1 MSNLTKKEKIDFVI
15 KYVNK
20 YNITAYEI
28 GTKTGLN
35 TSGVSRILNGQ
46 TKNPQ
51 KNTVNDIYNYILENY
66 STEKKYTVN
75 EPTEIYL
82 TTEYDKKILS
92 AKEQIKVREEIIDLA
107 NGDQS
112 IIQHEK
118 EMIKLLKTKIEMIET
133 AKKNHINEK

>member
-1 MSNLTKKEKIDFVI
+1 MSNLTKEEKIDFVI
-15 KYVNK
+15 KYVK
-20 YNITAYEI
+20 DYNITAYEI
-28 GTKTGLN
+28 GAKTGLN

-92 AKEQIKVREEIIDLA
+92 VKEQIKLREEIIDLA

>member
-1 MSNLTKKEKIDFVI
+1 MSNLTKQEKIDFVI
-15 KYVNK
+15 KYVEK

-28 GTKTGLN
+28 GAKTGLN

-51 KNTVNDIYNYILENY
+51 KNTVNDIYNFILENY
-66 STEKKYTVN
+66 STNKKHTVN

-92 AKEQIKVREEIIDLA
+92 VEEQIKLREEIIDLA

-118 EMIKLLKTKIEMIET
+118 QMIKLLKTKIEMIET
-133 AKKNHINEK
+133 AKKNHINEI

>member
-1 MSNLTKKEKIDFVI
+1 MNNLTKKEKIDFVI
-15 KYVNK
+15 KYVK
-20 YNITAYEI
+20 DYNITAYEI
-28 GTKTGLN
+28 GAKTGLN

-92 AKEQIKVREEIIDLA
+92 VKEQIKVREEIIDLA